1 MPGGLCGLGRPPQGQ
16 VLSLQGC
23 RLAHP
28 LPTRHSGGPPSA
40 AGPRSLS
47 WPMGAAVP
55 GDPSLALSIRRQA
68 TLLVAT
74 AAGNSG
80 GELGVAGKA

>member
-28 LPTRHSGGPPSA
+28 LPARHSGGPTAA
-40 AGPRSLS
+40 AGTTQP
-47 WPMGAAVP
+47 V
-55 GDPSLALSIRRQA
+55 LAH
-68 TLLVAT
+68 
-74 AAGNSG
+74 G
-80 GELGVAGKA
+80 GRGP